1 MKILFDFIMFNT
13 IFIYMSYD
21 YLFYNDLPKGVKT
34 VYING
39 KRLSLREFNEAKK
52 KFLTKKGNRVES

>member
-1 MKILFDFIMFNT
+1 MKILFDFIKFDS
-13 IFIYMSYD
+13 IFIYMNYD

>member
-1 MKILFDFIMFNT
+1 MKILFDFIKFDS
-13 IFIYMSYD
+13 ISIYMSYD